1 MTLASRLRPFLPL
14 TCRSRLKLLLGLVAA
29 LAGLALS
36 WPERSGGQSPGE
48 RLTSRPRSPA
58 PPVKTIAVGDEI
70 ATDSGQRQR
79 LGLPDG
85 SVLYVNANTR
95 AILETP
101 RRLKL
106 TRGEVFLEDGAQP
119 RPKSEDVFVIQ
130 TPQRTVSSRGAAL
143 AVRLGKADTTVLVT
157 RGQATVTG
165 LEGLVRAGEQLRG
178 TKPETAQ
185 RASDALAW
193 TRDLR
198 IAADLPLVP
207 ASKHAGGALIVRDPN
222 GQEASLTLR
231 KFHID
236 VHVEDGFARTTID
249 QTYFNDSPSQLEG
262 TFYFPLPA
270 DASLSRLAMY
280 VEGEGGFC
288 QLMEG
293 GMVEANLGRR
303 VYEDIRYANRDPA
316 LLEWLDG
323 STFKMRVFPIE
334 GRKEKRLLL
343 SYTQRLDSLY
353 GRATYR
359 FPAGHTLQTVRDW
372 SFHARVKGGAAVAHA
387 SPSHTLKATREGKD
401 LLLDVTAKKARV
413 DRDVVLLLTDPRA
426 AERETAR
433 FSTAEHEGAR
443 YLMLSY
449 RPELATAAQPGR
461 RDWVFLFESSG
472 DRDPVLARVQIDLIR
487 HLLAQADPEDT
498 FTVLAAG
505 TRVRYVF
512 GNTPRKVRPKDVQ
525 ATLARL
531 ERAHLVG
538 ALDLGKAL
546 AEAGTCLKES
556 KNPYLVHVG
565 SGIAAMGERR
575 LDALVSRLPAGTRY
589 VGIGVGRRWN
599 RSFMKAAAERT
610 GGLFTQVNP
619 DEPVGWRA
627 FELFATLNTPRL
639 LNVTVADAD
648 SGRALLCHATALAQ
662 GEEVCAVTRLEA
674 KEEMPKSLVVRGSV
688 AGTPYERVLAAR
700 DATPQADYLPRTW
713 AKLEIERLLAENAVK
728 HRPKI
733 IELSK
738 AMYVMTPFTSLL
750 VLEND
755 DLYTQYKADRGRKDH
770 WAMYSAPAK
779 IAVVY
784 EPDPDQ
790 IDPKLLRSGAKLPR
804 RHVLK
809 SIVIRPRVGILTGE
823 SGSTR
828 PWLTGID
835 YEDFHARNSLPLGSR
850 LEGKSG
856 QQFDFYKDAAG
867 RTLAVEMPTDNLA
880 SQQPRIIALDGP
892 KVFSYGGL
900 PGDGGTIVNGRVE
913 EASARLRALE
923 QFNRLRTLELR
934 LTESLQRKDLDPNNP
949 AIEEAVRLSRVRRQM
964 ERLNAVAE
972 DRKQYFLDSL
982 DDAEAQGKPPVVTA
996 GLPALPSSSSGVLGS
1011 IVLNGDSSNADVD
1024 RFVSRVVGGSTSP
1037 PSLLYQRPFYREDP
1051 LLFADLVRYAP
1062 GLNTSEADIRAVLQA
1077 EAIPHPA
1084 DRPGKVSPEARKLLD
1099 DARVPGWTRWTIERK
1114 EAEPPLTL
1122 FFDGKGRYAY
1132 ERVLSPGL
1140 KERVVCDG
1148 KTLLHLYPQLGLAAR
1163 RTVSRFHRA
1172 DLADLVPWAL
1182 PPADDLAHGADVKV
1196 LRERTVAIIPRG
1208 AETAKD
1214 SKGKPV
1220 PYARI
1225 QLLFGEDGR
1234 LAERQVV
1241 RMPRSEVLLRQVCTP
1256 EGVVRLL
1263 DAKGKEL
1270 AVRKG
1275 TLAPAKG
1282 PNLKV
1287 KTSDLVV
1294 LPLPYRTTDHVRRT
1308 LKLEK
1313 KDVTALRFDEGLPLL
1328 TAAFAQGNS
1337 SEAYNLF
1344 RQVFHRREQRQLG
1357 FYVLLAACGM
1367 NLDAQNADVLAEHL
1381 DEPVAQYLA
1390 LHSSPVLRKHASQ
1403 WAVGSGQWGEGF
1415 LQHLA
1420 VSHALYQR
1428 WQNAKILKGNLARV
1442 KADVQRGLDYVRRH
1456 TGTAW
1461 GWTLLCL
1468 MQDRAGEVKALHPL
1482 LQDNSLHAS
1491 LAECFALFEQV
1502 PGLRYAA
1509 RYEQARCLLRAGKQG
1524 EGRKLFEQLYA
1535 DTLKEERLPAID
1547 GDFRLALLGRAPE
1560 ADHWNALLRSTAT
1573 RLVESKR
1580 RPAVLALAWQCW
1592 QLDDRPLANSL
1603 LARALHGI
1611 KEDKERLGMSLAGI
1625 QFLWQTGQLPQTD
1638 KLLQEVLAHKEWG
1651 QQAALWRLAAALA
1664 ERRDQSA
1671 RALECLEMALA
1682 LEYAKLPE
1690 VIDLQAVRR
1699 DYGKLLGH
1707 YQNLADAMV
1716 TLKVQQPADFMA
1728 RAVAAAD
1735 RWRALDREPG
1745 AACQAVAR
1753 ILQRLDQHDLGW
1765 DYLTTPVGLR
1775 PNEAGPWLELA
1786 ESLGHR
1792 GELQLADRAYAAAYE
1807 AEPTNA
1813 QILWDRAQNLRA
1825 LGRSV
1830 EAVRLLRQIAE
1841 GRWHPRF
1848 QGVQALARIQTGR
1861 E

>member
-1 MTLASRLRPFLPL
+1 VLV
-14 TCRSRLKLLLGLVAA
+14 GLVAV
-29 LAGLALS
+29 LAGLALAR
-36 WPERSGGQSPGE
+36 PDRSSGQSPGD

-70 ATDSGQRQR
+70 ATESGQRQR

-95 AILETP
+95 ATLETP

-106 TRGEVFLEDGAQP
+106 TTGEVYLEDAAPP
-119 RPKSEDVFVIQ
+119 RPKSEADFVIH

-143 AVRLGKADTTVLVT
+143 AVRLGKADPTVLVT

-165 LEGLVRAGEQLRG
+165 VKRPVRAGEQLRG
-178 TKPETAQ
+178 AKPETAQ
-185 RASDALAW
+185 RASHALAW

-198 IAADLPLVP
+198 IAAESPLVP
-207 ASKHAGGALIVRDPN
+207 ATRHAGGALIARDPN
-222 GQEASLTLR
+222 GQEANLSLR

-236 VHVEDGFARTTID
+236 VYIEDGFARTTID

-343 SYTQRLDSLY
+343 SYTQRLESLY
-353 GRATYR
+353 DRTTYR
-359 FPAGHTLQTVRDW
+359 FPAGHNLQTVRDW
-372 SFHARVKGGAAVAHA
+372 SIHARVKGGAEVAHA

-401 LLLDVTAKKARV
+401 LLLEATAKKARV

-443 YLMLSY
+443 YLMVRY
-449 RPELATAAQPGR
+449 RPELTAAPQQGR
-461 RDWVFLFESSG
+461 RHWVFLFESSG
-472 DRDPVLARVQIDLIR
+472 DRDPLLARVQIDLIR
-487 HLLAQADPEDT
+487 HALTQADPEDT
-498 FTVLAAG
+498 FAVVAAG
-505 TRVRYVF
+505 TRLRSFVGKPYRV
-512 GNTPRKVRPKDVQ
+512 TPRNVQ
-525 ATLARL
+525 AALAFL
-531 ERAHLVG
+531 EQSHLVG
-538 ALDLGKAL
+538 ALDLGKAFTAASDCL
-546 AEAGTCLKES
+546 KEAGT
-556 KNPYLVHVG
+556 PYLVHVG
-565 SGIAAMGERR
+565 SGIPAMGERR
-575 LDALVSRLPAGTRY
+575 LDALLGRLPEGTRY

-599 RSFMKAAAERT
+599 RSLMKAAAERT
-610 GGLFTQVNP
+610 GGLFAQVNP

-639 LNVTVADAD
+639 LNVTVTDAD
-648 SGRALLCHATALAQ
+648 SGRALLCHATSLAQ
-662 GEEVCAVTRLEA
+662 GEEVCAVTRLEP

-688 AGTPYERVLAAR
+688 AGKPYERVLAVR

-728 HRPKI
+728 HRQKI

-755 DLYTQYKADRGRKDH
+755 DLYTQYKVDRGRKDH

-790 IDPKLLRSGAKLPR
+790 IDPKLLRSGVKLPA

-809 SIVIRPRVGILTGE
+809 SIALRSQGGNTKAPARVGQILLTGNTVGRDWE
-823 SGSTR
+823 VGLQKNPPLGFRAGQEFNFYLGLANSDSGSIAGAPATQFPSPVIIAGVER
-828 PWLTGID
+828 RL
-835 YEDFHARNSLPLGSR
+835 AR
-850 LEGKSG
+850 LEGLR
-856 QQFDFYKDAAG
+856 ARA
-867 RTLAVEMPTDNLA
+867 P
-880 SQQPRIIALDGP
+880 
-892 KVFSYGGL
+892 GL
-900 PGDGGTIVNGRVE
+900 GSPE
-913 EASARLRALE
+913 EASFALRLRDEFRRQDRTPDFQPGMSDSEKRDHPGAPVQVWAGAERLLSGRKWVRTFGSTEQGRLLQEAADSYRNGSTADPLQLPLKEKEVALPPGGE
-923 QFNRLRTLELR
+923 TSKLDPFVNRL
-934 LTESLQRKDLDPNNP
+934 LQGTTQP
-949 AIEEAVRLSRVRRQM
+949 A
-964 ERLNAVAE
+964 
-972 DRKQYFLDSL
+972 
-982 DDAEAQGKPPVVTA
+982 
-996 GLPALPSSSSGVLGS
+996 
-1011 IVLNGDSSNADVD
+1011 
-1024 RFVSRVVGGSTSP
+1024 
-1037 PSLLYQRPFYREDP
+1037 SLLYQRPSYPQDP
-1051 LLFADLVRYAP
+1051 LLFADIVRYAP
-1062 GLNTSEADIRAVLQA
+1062 GLNTSEADILAVLQA

-1084 DRPGKVSPEARKLLD
+1084 DRPGKIAPEARKLLD
-1099 DARVPGWTRWTIERK
+1099 ADRVPGWTRWTIERK
-1114 EAEPPLTL
+1114 EGETPLTIL
-1122 FFDGKGRYAY
+1122 FDGSGRYAY
-1132 ERVLSPGL
+1132 ERVLPLGL

-1182 PPADDLAHGADVKV
+1182 PPADDLAHGADVK
-1196 LRERTVAIIPRG
+1196 LLGERTIAIIPRG

-1220 PYARI
+1220 PYARV

-1234 LAERQVV
+1234 LAERQIV
-1241 RMPRSEVLLRQVCTP
+1241 RMPKGEVLLRQVCTA

-1263 DAKGKEL
+1263 DAKGQEL

-1275 TLAPAKG
+1275 TLAPGKA

-1287 KTSDLVV
+1287 KTTDLVV
-1294 LPLPYRTTDHVRRT
+1294 LPLPYRTRDHVRRV

-1313 KDVTALRFDEGLPLL
+1313 KGVQELRFDEGLPLL
-1328 TAAFAQGNS
+1328 TAAFAEGNS

-1344 RQVFHRREQRQLG
+1344 RQVFHRRDQRQLG
-1357 FYVLLAACGM
+1357 FYVLLAGCGM

-1428 WQNAKILKGNLARV
+1428 WHNDKILKGNPARV

-1456 TGTAW
+1456 KATAW

-1491 LAECFALFEQV
+1491 LAECFALFEKV
-1502 PGLRYAA
+1502 AGLRYAA
-1509 RYEQARCLLRAGKQG
+1509 RYEQARCLLRAGKQA
-1524 EGRKLFEQLYA
+1524 EARKGFEQLYT
-1535 DTLKEERLPAID
+1535 DTLKDERLPAID

-1560 ADHWNALLRSTAT
+1560 ADRWNALLRSTAA

-1580 RPAVLALAWQCW
+1580 RPVVLALAWQCW
-1592 QLDDRPLANSL
+1592 QLGDRPLANSL
-1603 LARALHGI
+1603 LARTLHGI
-1611 KEDKERLGMSLAGI
+1611 KEDKERLGMSLAAI
-1625 QFLWQTGQLPQTD
+1625 QFLWQTAQLPQTD
-1638 KLLQEVLAHKEWG
+1638 KLLQEVLAHKEWA
-1651 QQAALWRLAAALA
+1651 QHAALWRLAAALA

-1671 RALECLEMALA
+1671 RALECLEKALE

-1707 YQNLADAMV
+1707 YQSLADAMV

-1753 ILQRLDQHDLGW
+1753 ILQRLGQPDLGW

-1775 PNEAGPWLELA
+1775 PNEAGPWVELA

-1825 LGRSV
+1825 LGQSV
-1830 EAVRLLRQIAE
+1830 EAGRLLRQIAE
-1841 GRWHPRF
+1841 GRWQPRF
-1848 QGVQALARIQTGR
+1848 QGVQALARIQTGM